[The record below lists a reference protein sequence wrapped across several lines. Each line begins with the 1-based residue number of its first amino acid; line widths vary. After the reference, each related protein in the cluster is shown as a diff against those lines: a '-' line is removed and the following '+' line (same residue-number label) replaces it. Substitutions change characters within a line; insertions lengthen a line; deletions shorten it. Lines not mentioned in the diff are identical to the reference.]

1 MKKFRDCL
9 IILLIFVSLVS
20 FIPTNEASYL
30 LHSYILNIKI
40 NSLNLKVEEKKLEE
54 TLNKVEEIV
63 DPCLPRTLEQLEG
76 KKLIAFTFD
85 DGPNN
90 KTTLRLI
97 EGMQK
102 YNARATFFVV
112 GNRLN
117 KHKDALI
124 KTYETC
130 NQIGNH
136 TYNHYSLKKKSTD
149 VVIDEIN
156 KTSIAI
162 NDIIGEYPTII
173 RYPYGSSNEKIRKIG
188 NLPTIYWSID
198 TLDWKYRDENRIAK
212 EIIDN
217 AKDGEIILLHDL
229 YETSVDGAL
238 MAMEYL
244 SDEYAF
250 VTIEELALIK
260 QIELDSTKVYRKI
273 I

>member
-1 MKKFRDCL
+1 MKKFKDFII
-9 IILLIFVSLVS
+9 IILIFISLVS
-20 FIPTNEASYL
+20 FIPTNEATYL

-40 NSLNLKVEEKKLEE
+40 SDLSLVLEEKLEE
-54 TLNKVEEIV
+54 KLTYVEEVV
-63 DPCLPRTLEQLEG
+63 DPCQPRTLEQLQG

-90 KTTLRLI
+90 KTTIRLV

-112 GNRLN
+112 GNRVD

-136 TYNHYSLKKKSTD
+136 TYSHYSLKKKSTD
-149 VVIDEIN
+149 VVVDEIN
-156 KTSIAI
+156 NTSIAI
-162 NDIIGEYPTII
+162 NNIIGEYPTVI

-188 NLPTIYWSID
+188 NLPTMYWSID
-198 TLDWKYRDENRIAK
+198 TLDWKYRDEERIAN
-212 EIIDN
+212 EIIEN
-217 AKDGEIILLHDL
+217 AEDGAIILLHDL
-229 YETSVDGAL
+229 YDTSVDGAL
-238 MAMEYL
+238 LAMEQL

-250 VTIEELALIK
+250 VTIEEMALIK

-273 I
+273 K